1 MAKPYDPLNE
11 VQSDIA
17 TGNTWTRGTDTSIVL
32 TDGSDFDA
40 GGGYIRIG
48 DQTSFALMEY
58 TGKTSNTLTGLTAC
72 TLGVVVSSGDE
83 TKEWPAGTEVSLV
96 FTAEKL
102 NDLQTQLDA
111 VAVPEYARLAPE
123 NAIIPASNGAYKQ
136 QQDGTNFPYW
146 ELAFDKDSDE
156 YAYWRMPVPSNVAA
170 GNWVIKIQWIAD
182 AATSGTGLF
191 SCKYLFVADAE
202 AWDDTLTNVD
212 GAAVTTDGT
221 AGNVNTSTITI
232 TTPTANAGETLIL
245 AIYRDVSG
253 DTLAED
259 AKLVMGYVDYPV

>member
-1 MAKPYDPLNE
+1 VAGPTGPTG
-11 VQSDIA
+11 A
-17 TGNTWTRGTDTSIVL
+17 TGSSVTGPAGPTGATGTSI
-32 TDGSDFDA
+32 TGPTGPTGA
-40 GGGYIRIG
+40 QGGEN
-48 DQTSFALMEY
+48 EY
-58 TGKTSNTLTGLTAC
+58 T
-72 TLGVVVSSGDE
+72 
-83 TKEWPAGTEVSLV
+83 
-96 FTAEKL
+96 
-102 NDLQTQLDA
+102 
-111 VAVPEYARLAPE
+111 RLAPE
-123 NAIIPASNGAYKQ
+123 NAILPASNGAYKQ